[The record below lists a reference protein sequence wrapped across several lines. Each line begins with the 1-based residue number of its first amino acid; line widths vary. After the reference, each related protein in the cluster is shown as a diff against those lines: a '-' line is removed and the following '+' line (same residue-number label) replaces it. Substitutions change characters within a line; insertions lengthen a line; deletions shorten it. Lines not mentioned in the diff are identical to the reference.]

1 MADVPDEQPQAE
13 KPHGRTSTRWLRKR
27 ARMLALLAITALV
40 VTGLLAGLAS
50 GHSMSRFHK
59 ILGMEELGLTDE
71 QSSRITDILT
81 RTRKEMIQ
89 LRAASKVDRI
99 EMGELLTQAQVDRE
113 AVDRKAEEIGQ
124 SAKQRVQLW
133 TAAALDIR
141 GILTP
146 EQLQKAKPRL
156 MELLS
161 HSHGGARGHR
171 GRGHHEHRR

>member
-1 MADVPDEQPQAE
+1 MADAPDEQPQAE
-13 KPHGRTSTRWLRKR
+13 NPRGRTSTRWLTKR
-27 ARMLALLAITALV
+27 ARMLALFAVTALL

-50 GHSMSRFHK
+50 GHSMSRFQK

-71 QSSRITDILT
+71 QSGRIADVLT
-81 RTRKEMIQ
+81 QTRKEMIQ
-89 LRAASKVDRI
+89 LRAASKVARI
-99 EMGELLTQAQVDRE
+99 EMGELLAQAQVDNE

-124 SAKQRVQLW
+124 SVQRRVQLW

-146 EQLQKAKPRL
+146 EQLEKARPRL

-161 HSHGGARGHR
+161 HGHGPRGHR
-171 GRGHHEHRR
+171 GRGRHEHRR